1 MLKLL
6 LNRKE
11 MKNQTIIDIF
21 SNESITI
28 FESYNL
34 RTPYLYTVS
43 MILLLIFIFGVIF
56 NIISIIHLLIKFK
69 KLQPIN
75 ILIINLA
82 IADLF
87 YIMGKLY
94 IYLLLQIY
102 FILLYNKGIPMFVS

>member
-11 MKNQTIIDIF
+11 MKNQTKIEIF

-28 FESYNL
+28 LDSYNL

-56 NIISIIHLLIKFK
+56 NIISIIHLIKFK

-87 YIMGKLY
+87 YIMGKL
-94 IYLLLQIY
+94 
-102 FILLYNKGIPMFVS
+102 